1 MLNLLAK
8 HSVANFADVFF
19 LCAFE
24 ALDNSFLWNTGNIT
38 SPTHEPRPYLQTI
51 SWSTSSL
58 VLLLPSKQQ
67 IAGSGDLSPK

>member
-8 HSVANFADVFF
+8 HSVVNFADVSFF
-19 LCAFE
+19 VE
-24 ALDNSFLWNTGNIT
+24 ALDNSFLWNTGNIN

-51 SWSTSSL
+51 SWSTSIL

-67 IAGSGDLSPK
+67 IARSGDLSPK